1 MRVLDTDDAGFIGQH
16 LVKLLAQSDKAI
28 VPDKLAP
35 VVHGQHP
42 DKNIP
47 GYGVRIEESI
57 ELFDD
62 CGDAVFGCDAVIH
75 LAAGV
80 SVEASFYQ
88 PSRFVRTN
96 SLGTAVL
103 WEAIRKAGTVKNVV
117 VASSMSVYGHGK
129 NYFGMTEF

>member
-1 MRVLDTDDAGFIGQH
+1 MRVLVTGGAGFIGRH
-16 LVKLLAQSDKAI
+16 LVKLLAQSNEVI
-28 VPDKLAP
+28 VLDNFDP
-35 VVHGQHP
+35 VVHGHHP

-47 GYGVRIEESI
+47 GCAELIEGSI

-117 VASSMSVYGHGK
+117 VAS
-129 NYFGMTEF
+129 